1 MKQTSNSKS
10 PGFPAKRYAA
20 FAVGDAGYQFIFYW
34 ISAYVMIFY
43 TDVVG
48 IPTAYVSVLLLVV
61 RLYDAINDPLLGS
74 MMDKTKSRYG
84 RYRPW
89 IAIGGIGLAV
99 STALLFWAHPDMNF
113 AGKIVYMYVT
123 YMVAVTFSTLF
134 YMSYLALGGCLSPDS
149 MIRTKASGYR
159 TVMQSVGMLLMGY
172 LTVHFISKYQ
182 DSVPASGY
190 LTGVIVTATIGVVLI
205 LITAVRSREV
215 ITSDAREKI
224 SLRTQFRALFHNKAI
239 LAVIVCM
246 FCHGLQMQGRQT
258 IATYYFTYY
267 AGNFSIFQIFNT
279 ISAVLGIVGA
289 FAAPYLYQLVKSKAK
304 AARIAFYLL
313 AGSMILQY
321 FIPCPNTGFYILTA
335 VNGLGSGLFTAL
347 IFSMIPDAT
356 DYSQR
361 RDKIRI
367 DGFLA
372 AMASFAFKAGGSIG
386 AALIGV
392 VLNATGYVANQ
403 VQNAATLKSINLMM
417 TVAPAAFVILGI
429 LVLFTYRLDE
439 TSNV

>member
-1 MKQTSNSKS
+1 MKQTNISKN
-10 PGFPAKRYAA
+10 PDFPAKRYLA

-74 MMDKTKSRYG
+74 MMDKTKSPFG

-89 IAIGGIGLAV
+89 IAIGGVGLAI
-99 STALLFWAHPDMNF
+99 STALLFRVHPDMSF
-113 AGKIVYMYVT
+113 TGKIIYMYVT

-134 YMSYLALGGCLSPDS
+134 YMSYLALGGCLSSDS

-182 DSVPASGY
+182 SSTPASGY
-190 LTGVIVTATIGVVLI
+190 LVGVVVTGVMGAILI
-205 LITAVRSREV
+205 LLTALGSREV
-215 ITSDAREKI
+215 ITSNAKEKI
-224 SLRTQFRALFHNKAI
+224 SLKTQFRALFHNKAI
-239 LAVIVCM
+239 LAVIICM

-267 AGNFSIFQIFNT
+267 TGDFSIFQIFNT
-279 ISAVLGIVGA
+279 ISALSGIVGA
-289 FAAPYLYQLVKSKAK
+289 FAAPHLYQLVKSKAK

-313 AGSMILQY
+313 AVSMVMQY
-321 FIPCPNTGFYILTA
+321 FIPCPATGFYLLTA
-335 VNGLGSGLFTAL
+335 VSGLGSGLFTAL

-372 AMASFAFKAGGSIG
+372 AMASFAFKVGGAIG
-386 AALIGV
+386 SALIGV

-403 VQNAATLKSINLMM
+403 TQNDLTLRSINLMM
-417 TVAPAAFVILGI
+417 TIAPSAFVILGI
-429 LVLFTYRLDE
+429 LVLFTYHLEDA
-439 TSNV
+439 SNV